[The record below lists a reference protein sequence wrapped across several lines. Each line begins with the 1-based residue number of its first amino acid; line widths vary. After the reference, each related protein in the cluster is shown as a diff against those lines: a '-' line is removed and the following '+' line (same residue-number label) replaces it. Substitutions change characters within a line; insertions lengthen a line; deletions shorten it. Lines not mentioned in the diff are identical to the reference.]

1 MANAFTTYDD
11 YRADFKAFQE
21 GLPIGELEW
30 LRGMREHAMSNFNRS
45 GFPTT
50 RRGNE
55 EWKYTNVVPLANAKF
70 KYSPDVR
77 LSRVTS
83 EDVLRH
89 SPHGAGWV
97 TLAFVNGRY
106 DPALSTMGVSG
117 NGVCVTNLA
126 DALVTSP
133 NEVAR
138 HLSKY
143 AVVEGDGFT
152 ALNTAFLRD
161 GAFVHIPDGD
171 KFATPVHLLYLSTD
185 SSEPMV
191 SYPRTL
197 VVLGQNAKLDLVESY
212 VGLATSSYF
221 TNAVT
226 ELVVGP
232 GAELSHYRVLVESP
246 DAFHI
251 GTTRVSQE
259 RDSTFSSMAF
269 SMGAAIARNDFSVV
283 LGAPGSMCNLSGL
296 YMTTDNRK
304 HVDYHIDIDHVEPHT
319 TSRQYHKG
327 ILAGR
332 SVAVYAGRVLVRK
345 GAQKSDA
352 RQADKNLILS
362 RNAEVN
368 TKPSMEIYADDVKCT
383 HGATAG
389 QIAGAED
396 SLFYMRSRGLD
407 WDTANGL
414 LIRAFASEIVDTIQ
428 LKPIHDYLDQ
438 LIAGVLPSLHLGEA
452 R

>member
-1 MANAFTTYDD
+1 MGNAFTTYDA
-11 YRADFKAFQE
+11 YCADFEAFQE
-21 GLPIGELEW
+21 SLPAVELGW
-30 LRGMREHAMSNFNRS
+30 LRGMREHAMSNFNRL
-45 GFPTT
+45 GFPTA

-55 EWKYTNVVPLANAKF
+55 EWKYTNVVPLANTKF
-70 KYSPDVR
+70 KYSPDIG
-77 LSRVTS
+77 LSKVVS
-83 EDVLRH
+83 EDVLRC
-89 SPHGAGWV
+89 SPHGAGWT
-97 TLAFVNGRY
+97 TLVFVNGRY
-106 DPALSTMGVSG
+106 DPDLSTTGGLGSGVR
-117 NGVCVTNLA
+117 VTNLA
-126 DALVTSP
+126 EALVTSP
-133 NEVAR
+133 DEVVR

-143 AVVEGDGFT
+143 ASVEGDGFT

-161 GAFVHIPDGD
+161 GAFVHIPDGEEC
-171 KFATPVHLLYLSTD
+171 ATPVHLLYLSTD
-185 SSEPMV
+185 SFEPTV
-191 SYPRTL
+191 SYPRAL
-197 VVLGQNAKLDLVESY
+197 VVLGKGAKLDLVESY
-212 VGLATSSYF
+212 VGLAKSSYF

-246 DAFHI
+246 DAFHV

-259 RDSTFSSMAF
+259 RDSTLSSMAF
-269 SMGAAIARNDFSVV
+269 SMGAAIARNDFNVV
-283 LGAPGSMCNLSGL
+283 LGAPGSACNLSGL
-296 YMTTDNRK
+296 YMTTDSQ

-332 SVAVYAGRVLVRK
+332 SVAVYTGRVLVRR

-352 RQADKNLILS
+352 QQADKNLILS

-407 WDTANGL
+407 RDTANGL
-414 LIRAFASEIVDTIQ
+414 LIRAFASEIVDSIQ

-438 LIAGVLPSLHLGEA
+438 LIAGILPSFHLGEG